1 MLRIAIPN
9 KGALSEKTV
18 TLLSEAGYKVSR
30 SGREL
35 TVTDRENEI
44 EFFYLRPRDI
54 AVYVASG
61 VLDLGITGRDLAVDS
76 RSNVHELLPLNF
88 GRSSFYFAV
97 PKESELTPLKLHGQ
111 RIATSYASIVDLFL
125 KENAIDATVIKLDGA
140 VEISVALGVADV
152 IADVV
157 ESGQTLIQAGLKTV
171 GEPILKSEAV
181 LVARNAEAVSL
192 KPVKILMERLT
203 GIIVARDYAMIEYDI
218 EKRLLEK
225 ACELTPGIEAP
236 TLAPLSREDWVAVKA
251 MIKRSA
257 ANRIMDELKELGARG
272 IIVTDIRTCR
282 L

>member
-18 TLLSEAGYKVSR
+18 TLLTEAGYKLKR
-30 SGREL
+30 SSREL

-76 RSNVHELLPLNF
+76 CSNVHELLPLNF
-88 GRSSFYFAV
+88 GRSAFYFAV
-97 PKESELTPLKLHGQ
+97 PKQSDLTPLRLHGQ
-111 RIATSYASIVDLFL
+111 RIATSYVNVVDKFL
-125 KENAIDATVIKLDGA
+125 QANKIDATVIKLDGA

-171 GEPILKSEAV
+171 GEPVLKSEAV
-181 LVARNAEAVSL
+181 LISRSSEAVAL

-218 EKRLLEK
+218 AKPLLEK
-225 ACELTPGIEAP
+225 ACNLTPGIEAP

-251 MIKRSA
+251 MIKLSD

-282 L
+282 I

>member
-18 TLLSEAGYKVSR
+18 TLLSEAGYKVNR

-236 TLAPLSREDWVAVKA
+236 TITP
-251 MIKRSA
+251 
-257 ANRIMDELKELGARG
+257 
-272 IIVTDIRTCR
+272 
-282 L
+282 